1 MSVQP
6 PTHEEIQ
13 IDGDEVEEE
22 EEDEEEEDEAEDEDF
37 EDIEEVTHGRSPGRG
52 LTLKTLVK
60 EGVLQPGEGHMTIN
74 YLVRLPYRDSS
85 SCPCDFDKGFSM
97 YYFCA
102 GLPLAHNSG
111 GYIGEHTHQPD
122 KAHSIR

>member
-22 EEDEEEEDEAEDEDF
+22 DEEEEEEAEDEDY

-74 YLVRLPYRDSS
+74 YLVRLLPHRLSS
-85 SCPCDFDKGFSM
+85 SCPCDFDKGSSM
-97 YYFCA
+97 HCA
-102 GLPLAHNSG
+102 GLPWAHSASLLTVVS
-111 GYIGEHTHQPD
+111 EHT
-122 KAHSIR
+122 R